1 MLEQGKVRG
10 DAWTRNWFL
19 PGDRPPLPVHE
30 HHHKEDDHSPICYSL
45 PQGLPP
51 VTPGEKS
58 AQVLLMYFS
67 PLQYFP
73 VLIYGKATP
82 FPKGKMWLLALR

>member
-30 HHHKEDDHSPICYSL
+30 HHHKEDDNSPFCYSL

-51 VTPGEKS
+51 FAPGEKK
-58 AQVLLMYFS
+58 
-67 PLQYFP
+67 
-73 VLIYGKATP
+73 II
-82 FPKGKMWLLALR
+82 